1 VVLCDDAWMT
11 GPVELRPGTL
21 ADLPAL
27 EPLWVSVHHQHA
39 QSMPELAPYVD
50 DTQTWAAR
58 SQLYRELL
66 GKPGTILLLASAD
79 GGLVGYGLA
88 HVMPAAGTWTADT
101 WQTGAQIGEI
111 ESLGVLPACRGQG
124 IGSQLLDEL
133 ISQLAAAGVHDLVL
147 GVLPGNTAAI
157 RLYQRYG
164 FRPTWSYL
172 SRFAGR

>member
-1 VVLCDDAWMT
+1 MLCDDAWMT
-11 GPVELRPGTL
+11 GHVELRPGSL

-27 EPLWVSVHHQHA
+27 EPLWVSVHHQHVA
-39 QSMPELAPYVD
+39 SMPELAPYVD
-50 DTQTWAAR
+50 DQQTWAER

-66 GKPGTILLLASAD
+66 AKPGTILLLADSGD
-79 GGLVGYGLA
+79 GLVGYGLA
-88 HVMPAAGTWTADT
+88 HVMPAAGSWTADT
-101 WQTGAQIGEI
+101 WQTGALIGEI
-111 ESLGVLPACRGQG
+111 ESLGVLPAYRGQG
-124 IGSQLLDEL
+124 IGSRLLDEL

-157 RLYQRYG
+157 RLYQRHG